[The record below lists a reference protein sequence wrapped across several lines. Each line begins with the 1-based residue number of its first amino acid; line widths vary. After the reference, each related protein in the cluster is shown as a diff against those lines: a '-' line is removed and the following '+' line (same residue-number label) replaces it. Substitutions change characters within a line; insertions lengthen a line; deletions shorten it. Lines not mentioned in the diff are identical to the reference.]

1 MAETDE
7 THIKRPMNA
16 FMVWSRTERRKL
28 ALKYPNM
35 LNCEISKLLGAEW
48 SRLSEEEKRPFVM
61 EAKHLR
67 SVHNQKYPDYSY
79 KPRRRKNKS
88 ARTKE
93 PYSTFGY
100 GTTADSISPGYSI
113 PMHHYLSPHV
123 PPPYSESF
131 MMPLHGSS
139 SVSTPSITKRSN
151 YGIPGSFP
159 IPTQG
164 RPEYHVPL
172 ALLPQSPSYQQSNV
186 VERNEKVPA
195 MYQLSNPYCKSIYGQ
210 CTQYPSSNAR

>member
-1 MAETDE
+1 
-7 THIKRPMNA
+7 MNA

-88 ARTKE
+88 ARAKE
-93 PYSTFGY
+93 PYATFAY
-100 GTTADSISPGYSI
+100 GTSEAISPGYSI
-113 PMHHYLSPHV
+113 PMHHYLSPHI
-123 PPPYSESF
+123 PPPYTDAF
-131 MMPLHGSS
+131 MMPIGSP
-139 SVSTPSITKRSN
+139 SVSTASMSKRSN
-151 YGIPGSFP
+151 YLPGSYLQS
-159 IPTQG
+159 QG
-164 RPEYHVPL
+164 RPDYHMSL
-172 ALLPQSPSYQQSNV
+172 AIMPPSPGFQPSSV
-186 VERNEKVPA
+186 VERNVEKAP
-195 MYQLSNPYCKSIYGQ
+195 MYSLPNPYCKSALYAP
-210 CTQYPSSNAR
+210 CSQYPPSNPR